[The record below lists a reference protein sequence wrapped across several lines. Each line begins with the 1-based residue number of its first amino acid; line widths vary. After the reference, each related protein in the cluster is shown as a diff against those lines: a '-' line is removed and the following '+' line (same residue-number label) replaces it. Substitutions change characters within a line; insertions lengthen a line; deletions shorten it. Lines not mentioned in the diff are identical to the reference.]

1 MFDAL
6 ADRLES
12 TWKKLRGQ
20 GKISQSNIQEAL
32 REVRRSLL
40 EADVNLQVVKEFISE
55 VETKAQ
61 GAEVLNGVRPGEQ
74 FIKIVHDELVN
85 VMGETNVPLVQAEES
100 PTIVLMAGLQGT
112 GKTTATAKLALHLR
126 KLERNCLMVATD
138 VYRPAAIDQLITLGK
153 QIDVP
158 VFELGSDANP
168 VEIARQGV
176 ERAKAEGID
185 TVIIDTAGRL
195 QIDEDMMAEL
205 ASVKETVN
213 PHETLLVVDA
223 MTGQEAANLTRTFH
237 EKIGITGAILT
248 KLDGD
253 SRGGAALSVRRISGA
268 PIKFVGVGEKVEALQ
283 PFYPDRMASRIL
295 GMGDVLTLVEK
306 AQEEF
311 DIADA
316 EKMTEKMLSAQFD
329 FTDFLKQLRLLKNM
343 GSLGGIMKMI
353 PGMNKIS
360 NDQLEQ
366 GQTQLKRSEVMI
378 NSMTKQERKDPDLL
392 ASSPSRRRR
401 IASGCGYKE
410 KDVSKLVSDFQKM
423 RSMMQQMGQGGGLPG
438 MGGGMPIGAFV
449 ASRELMQDLSTKPI
463 LGHITTFGGHP
474 VSCAAGLA
482 TLRTLL
488 AEDIIEQVAAKE
500 KLLHQYLVHPLIKD
514 LRSCGLW
521 AAMELADFDQVQ
533 HVIAYCLEH
542 GLIVD
547 WFLFNNRSVR
557 IAPPLVITEEEL
569 KYACGIIIEA
579 LDAIA

>member
-20 GKISQSNIQEAL
+20 GKISESNIQEAL

-40 EADVNLQVVKEFISE
+40 EADVNLQVIKEFISE
-55 VETKAQ
+55 VEAKAQ

-205 ASVKETVN
+205 ASVKETVQ

-237 EKIGITGAILT
+237 EKIGISGAILT

-311 DIADA
+311 DLADA
-316 EKMTEKMLSAQFD
+316 EKMTEKMLSAKFD

-360 NDQLEQ
+360 NEQLEQ
-366 GQTQLKRSEVMI
+366 GQSQLQRCEAMI
-378 NSMTKQERKDPDLL
+378 KSMTKQERTDPDLL

-401 IASGCGYKE
+401 IASGSGYKE
-410 KDVSKLVSDFQKM
+410 KDVSKLISDFQKM
-423 RSMMQQMGQGGGLPG
+423 RNMMQQMGQGNFPG
-438 MGGGMPIGAFV
+438 MGGGGM
-449 ASRELMQDLSTKPI
+449 
-463 LGHITTFGGHP
+463 FGGGNP
-474 VSCAAGLA
+474 MAAGNA
-482 TLRTLL
+482 PAPGWRGASGGKKKQKKAKKKKGFGTL
-488 AEDIIEQVAAKE
+488 
-500 KLLHQYLVHPLIKD
+500 
-514 LRSCGLW
+514 
-521 AAMELADFDQVQ
+521 
-533 HVIAYCLEH
+533 
-542 GLIVD
+542 
-547 WFLFNNRSVR
+547 
-557 IAPPLVITEEEL
+557 
-569 KYACGIIIEA
+569 
-579 LDAIA
+579 